1 MGYVDHTLPGH
12 LVLVEFPL
20 ILPSA
25 AWKCRI
31 YWIGQDITE
40 KKKNWMN
47 FFANPIPHW
56 PTGCYQVLLGAAG
69 SVEQRVLP
77 RSCYFDDTVPVG
89 LPHHQDTEPGIHSVC
104 WRAKRLWAWFC
115 FFPRW
120 VVRYWVAVFFLK
132 FCSPLGSVF
141 SLFNLLEFSMT
152 VYFTVV
158 FPVFSLVLSRK
169 QPEEMCLCH
178 CVPHQKVVLFSFKA
192 IFLGWLFSEYEDWQN
207 VLVHV
212 TSVNGSYTSLAKHV
226 KFSISLFYHSYHL
239 HKCIFHF
246 S

>member
-40 KKKNWMN
+40 KKKTGWI
-47 FFANPIPHW
+47 FLPIQYLI
-56 PTGCYQVLLGAAG
+56 GLLGATR
-69 SVEQRVLP
+69 SYWEQLP

-178 CVPHQKVVLFSFKA
+178 WVTREQSPA
-192 IFLGWLFSEYEDWQN
+192 FLRNS
-207 VLVHV
+207 
-212 TSVNGSYTSLAKHV
+212 NGRLDLPGPTQEAAWIPRRNSR
-226 KFSISLFYHSYHL
+226 IPP
-239 HKCIFHF
+239 
-246 S
+246 